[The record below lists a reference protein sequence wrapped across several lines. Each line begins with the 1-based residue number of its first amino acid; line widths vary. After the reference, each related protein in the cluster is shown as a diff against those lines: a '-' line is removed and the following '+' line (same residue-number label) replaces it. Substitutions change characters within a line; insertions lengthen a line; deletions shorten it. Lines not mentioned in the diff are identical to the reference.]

1 MSNDR
6 LPQRKSKPARLVIVD
21 DHELARAGLR
31 ALLTGQK
38 GLELVG
44 EATNGREAVEQCRRL
59 QPDLVLVDVRMPG
72 LDGLATCRIIKQ
84 EYPAISV
91 VLITVHEN
99 PEYLL
104 EALRAGAAGYVLKDI
119 TQREL
124 ITTIQY
130 VLRGESILNKEL
142 MIRLL
147 RRMASETSNPI
158 QPPLERLSPR
168 EHEVLQLLAQGQTN
182 REIAQ
187 RLTVSVSTIKNHVEH
202 ILAKLDVSDR
212 TQAAVRAVELG
223 LLHPP
228 ITPGSEAIRS
238 SSSACQK

>member
-1 MSNDR
+1 
-6 LPQRKSKPARLVIVD
+6 
-21 DHELARAGLR
+21 
-31 ALLTGQK
+31 
-38 GLELVG
+38 
-44 EATNGREAVEQCRRL
+44 
-59 QPDLVLVDVRMPG
+59 PDLVLVDVRMPE

-84 EYPAISV
+84 ECPATSV
-91 VLITVHEN
+91 VLITIHEN

-104 EALRAGAAGYVLKDI
+104 EALRSGAAGYVLKDI

-147 RRMASETSNPI
+147 RRMASETPNSP
-158 QPPLERLSPR
+158 QLPPERLSPR
-168 EHEVLQLLAQGQTN
+168 EIEVLQLLAQGQTN
-182 REIAQ
+182 REIANH
-187 RLTVSVSTIKNHVEH
+187 LIISASTVKNHVEH
-202 ILAKLDVSDR
+202 ILAKLNVSDR

-228 ITPGSEAIRS
+228 DTQGSEATHFP
-238 SSSACQK
+238 SSARQK